1 MAGEKVFD
9 NVRTITS
16 QKVTFETNDW
26 QNDLVRLFLSMSAKL
41 RQVFPAEA
49 TVFFFFQIL
58 HIKPATVVA
67 RIVVITQNETGSRGR
82 PSQLPL
88 KRKVN
93 RSSGYIL
100 IIH

>member
-16 QKVTFETNDW
+16 QKVTFEINDW
-26 QNDLVRLFLSMSAKL
+26 QNDLVRLFLSMAAKL
-41 RQVFPAEA
+41 RQVFLAEA
-49 TVFFFFQIL
+49 TVFFQIL

-67 RIVVITQNETGSRGR
+67 RIVVIRQNETGSRGR

>member
-16 QKVTFETNDW
+16 QKVTFEINDW
-26 QNDLVRLFLSMSAKL
+26 QNDLVRLFLSMAAKL
-41 RQVFPAEA
+41 RQVFLAEA
-49 TVFFFFQIL
+49 TGFFFQIL